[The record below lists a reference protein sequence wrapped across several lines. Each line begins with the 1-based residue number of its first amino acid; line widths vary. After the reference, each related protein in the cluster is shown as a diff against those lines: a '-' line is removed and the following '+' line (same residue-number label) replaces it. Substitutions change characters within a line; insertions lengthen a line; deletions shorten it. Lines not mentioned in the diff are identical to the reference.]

1 MIEIIKY
8 PDQSSYVK
16 EEKFLPNITLT
27 DNEINSEEDVEIK
40 LIIKSEKNVKLITY
54 TILYPKI

>member
-1 MIEIIKY
+1 MIHKI
-8 PDQSSYVK
+8 
-16 EEKFLPNITLT
+16 LNITLT

-40 LIIKSEKNVKLITY
+40 LIVKSEKNVKLITF